1 MPTGL
6 LNLEMEMKK
15 YASIAVLLA
24 AFAAPAF
31 ACDKP
36 SAPASIP
43 DGKTAGME
51 DMMAAKKA
59 VDAFKKDMEEYL
71 SCEKSNTKLDMAQA
85 ELERVATRFNAEVRA
100 FKAKT

>member
-1 MPTGL
+1 
-6 LNLEMEMKK
+6 MKK

-43 DGKTAGME
+43 DGKTAGM
-51 DMMAAKKA
+51 DAMMAAKKA

-71 SCEKSNTKLDMAQA
+71 SCEKNATKLDSAQA
-85 ELERVATRFNAEVRA
+85 ELEKVANRFNAEVRA
-100 FKAKT
+100 FKAKG